1 MKELKPTS
9 TPASKAAGAGAAAVP
24 RRRKPGRPRADEL
37 QGEGLREGLIAAAAR
52 VYGNHGFRGASVE
65 LIAREAGKPL
75 WEARSE
81 VDAVVNKVDISV
93 QAYAERTGKKKFD
106 AGIGASAAVRHK
118 PHGVMVVLGPY
129 NTNLRN
135 F

>member
-1 MKELKPTS
+1 MTENMLVS
-9 TPASKAAGAGAAAVP
+9 YEPASGEEVWRGMHGDVEAAVS
-24 RRRKPGRPRADEL
+24 
-37 QGEGLREGLIAAAAR
+37 AAR
-52 VYGNHGFRGASVE
+52 RAWPAWAAQPLTNRIALLRAFSNEVRRETEPLAE

-81 VDAVVNKVDISV
+81 VDAVVNKIDISV

-118 PHGVMVVLGPY
+118 PHGVMVVLGP
-129 NTNLRN
+129 
-135 F
+135 